1 MKEYEI
7 MMLENSL
14 KCIDDLI
21 KRRYYKNDSVLNEFN
36 LKVENLLQYF
46 YQNKDVFKMK

>member
-21 KRRYYKNDSVLNEFN
+21 KRRYYKNNNVLNEFN
-36 LKVENLLQYF
+36 IKIENIIQYF
-46 YQNKDVFKMK
+46 YQNKDVFKSN